1 MENQVMKA
9 KIPINNSNQPEK
21 IFCPDGNHELLQK
34 VTETGFIK
42 AVQETYT
49 FYLKNKNNIFPGE
62 F

>member
-34 VTETGFIK
+34 VIETDFIK
-42 AVQETYT
+42 AMQETYT
-49 FYLKNKNNIFPGE
+49 FYFKNKNDIFPGE